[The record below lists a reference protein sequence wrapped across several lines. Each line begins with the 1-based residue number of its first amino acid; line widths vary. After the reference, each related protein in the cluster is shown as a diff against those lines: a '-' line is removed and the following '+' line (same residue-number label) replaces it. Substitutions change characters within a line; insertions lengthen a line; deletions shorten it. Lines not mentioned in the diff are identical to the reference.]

1 VTSFAPAE
9 SRRARGL
16 RLAALSLGQ
25 VVSWGVL
32 YYALIVAAPVIA
44 NQTGW
49 PLALVTALFSAGLV
63 VSAIVGIATGR
74 LLDHYGPRLVM
85 TSGSTLA
92 VAGLVVVA
100 VAPNPIVFGLGWVIV
115 GVAESAVLYQA
126 AFTVVARR
134 YGTRAHGAMTIIT
147 LAGGLAST
155 VFAPIVAA
163 LVVALDWRATFLILA
178 VVLAAVTIPLHAF
191 SLERRWPPHAPLA
204 HEHDHHTVSTVIRTR
219 RFWFLELSMIAITG
233 AGFSVTLS
241 IIPLFTEKG
250 ITFELAAL
258 ALGLLGAGQVI
269 GRLLFVALP
278 RGSRPWVPIS
288 LIAALTGIL
297 LAALSL
303 IPGPLW
309 VLIAIAVLAGAVRGA
324 NTLVQGSAVIDRWG
338 TRNYGAI
345 NGVVAAPVTIMVALA
360 PAIGPAVAIGV
371 GSYQAMALVMAGIA
385 SVAAL
390 LARWS

>member
-1 VTSFAPAE
+1 MTSDAPAD
-9 SRRARGL
+9 SRRVRGL

-44 NQTGW
+44 EQTGW

-63 VSAIVGIATGR
+63 TSAIVGIATGR
-74 LLDHYGPRLVM
+74 LLDRYGPRVIM
-85 TSGSTLA
+85 TSGSALA
-92 VAGLVVVA
+92 VAGFVMVA
-100 VAPNPIVFGLGWVIV
+100 VAPNPIAFGVGWVIV
-115 GVAESAVLYQA
+115 GAAQSAVLYQA

-134 YGTRAHGAMTIIT
+134 YGQRAHGAMTIVT

-155 VFAPIVAA
+155 VFAPLVAA
-163 LVVALDWRATFLILA
+163 LVVALDWRATFL
-178 VVLAAVTIPLHAF
+178 VLAAVLATVTIPLHAF
-191 SLERRWPPHAPLA
+191 SLERRWPPHAVAP
-204 HEHDHHTVSTVIRTR
+204 HEHDDHTVATVIRTR

-250 ITFELAAL
+250 IGFELAAL

-278 RGSRPWVPIS
+278 RGTRPWVPIA

-297 LAALSL
+297 LAALGI

-309 VLIAIAVLAGAVRGA
+309 ALIAVAVLAGAVRGA
-324 NTLVQGSAVIDRWG
+324 NTLAQGSAVIDRWG

-360 PAIGPAVAIGV
+360 PAIGPAVAAGV
-371 GSYQAMALVMAGIA
+371 GGYQTMALVMAGIA
-385 SVAAL
+385 AVAAL